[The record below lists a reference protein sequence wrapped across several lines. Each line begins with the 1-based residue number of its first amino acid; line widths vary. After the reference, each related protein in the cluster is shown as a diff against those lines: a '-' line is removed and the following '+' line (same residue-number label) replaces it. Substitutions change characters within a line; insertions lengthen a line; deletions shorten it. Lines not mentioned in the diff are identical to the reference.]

1 MEKEYT
7 RYNWQEY
14 KEMLEKFNY
23 TEEQIEWVKEVREQ
37 YDLMTA
43 DQFRFLL
50 LSGAIKRL
58 IKNKKPRN
66 YYVNEQGEIFSL
78 NHHLKE
84 FVKAGYFKEE

>member
-1 MEKEYT
+1 MEKEFI
-7 RYNWQEY
+7 RYPWGQY

-23 TEEQIEWVKEVREQ
+23 NEEQIESVQKIRES

-50 LSGAIKRL
+50 LSGTIKRL